1 MIDLLSPPEMADD
14 VTRALP
20 HALGPEKSILSSMLQ
35 IPDMVGLAMEKGF
48 SADHFYMPGHQI
60 LFGWLVKIHDSGKQV
75 ELVSLIQDLLD
86 HGDLDRVGGPATLSD
101 IYTYAPSAGHFEQHL
116 EKVREK
122 YVLRLMIQNANET
135 ISEAYDS
142 PGEVMELLDSVES
155 RFMGIRNAIETAV
168 DVPIKRMVEEF
179 AVDLQQRMSG
189 ERAIEGISTGYRDMD
204 AMGVT
209 LKPGE
214 VTIIAARPSMG
225 KTALLLNMMEKI
237 CIDRGESGM
246 FFSLEMTYQQLTLR
260 LGMSRARWT
269 ATMAKPGYV
278 HTRGELERMQ
288 RSLMEIGE
296 SKLHIDDQHGI
307 TIHQLRAKA
316 RRMHKKHGL
325 QLIGIDYLQLMKSV
339 SKQAQGS
346 REREVAEI
354 SGGVKNLAKELGI
367 PIIILA
373 QLNRGPENRTG
384 KDVGKPRLSDLR
396 ESGAIEQDADIVGL
410 LYRPGYY
417 AKNDDQK
424 AQLGGE
430 SEFIIAKNR
439 NGSTGMVPL
448 VFIDSLTRFEN
459 AARQD
464 ETTTYQSPQELAED
478 IERRLKI

>member
-1 MIDLLSPPEMADD
+1 MNIFDPPTPTYD
-14 VTRALP
+14 VTRCLP
-20 HALGPEKSILSSMLQ
+20 MSLGCEKSILSSMLQ
-35 IPDMVGLAMEKGF
+35 VPDMIGIAMEKGF
-48 SADHFYMPGHQI
+48 TEDHFYMPGHGI

-86 HGDLDRVGGPATLSD
+86 HGDLDRVGGPGALSD
-101 IYTYAPSAGHFEQHL
+101 IYTYAPSAGHFENHL

-135 ISEAYDS
+135 IAEAYDS
-142 PGEVMELLDSVES
+142 PGEVMELLDATES
-155 RFMGIRNAIETAV
+155 RFMGIRSAIETTV
-168 DVPIKRMVEEF
+168 DVPMKRMAEEF

-189 ERAIEGISTGYRDMD
+189 QREIGGISTGYRDMD
-204 AMGVT
+204 SMGVT

-214 VTIIAARPSMG
+214 VFVIAARPSMG
-225 KTALLLNMMEKI
+225 KTALLLNIMEKV
-237 CIDRGESGM
+237 CIDRDEPGM
-246 FFSLEMTYQQLTLR
+246 FFSLEMTYQQLMQR

-269 ATMAKPGYV
+269 AAMAKPGYV
-278 HTRGELERMQ
+278 QTRGELERMQ
-288 RSLMEIGE
+288 RSLMEIGS

-325 QLIGIDYLQLMKSV
+325 ALIGIDYLQLMKSV

-354 SGGVKNLAKELGI
+354 SVGVKNLAHELQI

-373 QLNRGPENRTG
+373 QLNRGPENRKG
-384 KDVGKPRLSDLR
+384 KDVGKPRLSDIR
-396 ESGAIEQDADIVGL
+396 ESGSCEQDADIVGL

-417 AKNDDQK
+417 AKNDEQK

-430 SEFIIAKNR
+430 SELIIAKNR

-464 ETTTYQSPQELAED
+464 ETTTYQSPHELAED
-478 IERRLKI
+478 IEKRLKL